1 MLQQLQKMT
10 VTQDELTSSNRNSK
24 RILGALL
31 GAATTVGFLFNINIT
46 SVNDINLAT
55 IH

>member
-1 MLQQLQKMT
+1 MT
-10 VTQDELTSSNRNSK
+10 VTQDELTGSNRHFK

-31 GAATTVGFLFNINIT
+31 GAATTVGILFNINIT

-55 IH
+55 VP